1 MKGVLAIWWL
11 VMTRVSYWWM
21 RTNLTLTMMKLDVV
35 CLLAHLYFHVVIHS
49 GKVSWGPSGTCRYW
63 RCYMEPKLWF
73 VQYDDKIWSGNTVKG
88 IQAQQGW
95 NCIDIQVGTIVE
107 RNVCWKCLQFQLPW
121 LKWTWAKTISSLQV
135 RSQVQQLNWYSPPI
149 LARLIFWC
157 GGNKM
162 EVDKLV
168 CYAFGALV
176 IPRQGPIL

>member
-1 MKGVLAIWWL
+1 MDEDKPNTDNDETWRCVFASAFVFSCCNSLRESVLRAL
-11 VMTRVSYWWM
+11 
-21 RTNLTLTMMKLDVV
+21 
-35 CLLAHLYFHVVIHS
+35 
-49 GKVSWGPSGTCRYW
+49 GTCRYW

-107 RNVCWKCLQFQLPW
+107 KKGLLKVLRFQLPW

-135 RSQVQQLNWYSPPI
+135 RSQVQKLNWYSPPI